1 MTTPT
6 DSADPGKQQ
15 PEDRSQTS
23 GPNMPTSRA
32 RGDDLRDDD
41 DETRD
46 DDSTAGE
53 QVSQVAEPTTEQ
65 RPGEL
70 PDESQGP
77 P

>member
-1 MTTPT
+1 MTIPADPVDPRRDHQHSDDRRDDAT
-6 DSADPGKQQ
+6 DSD
-15 PEDRSQTS
+15 
-23 GPNMPTSRA
+23 
-32 RGDDLRDDD
+32 
-41 DETRD
+41 
-46 DDSTAGE
+46 E

>member
-1 MTTPT
+1 
-6 DSADPGKQQ
+6 
-15 PEDRSQTS
+15 
-23 GPNMPTSRA
+23 MPTSRA